1 MWKLDGVTKCDLSRD
16 TVILNSDLL
25 NLDYWKIEIK
35 FRLGDTGNG
44 CFIFDKRNGQW
55 HRNYCFGFMTPEWF
69 NHHDSSRAPGYYF
82 FVDVGDGTRVEH
94 EFTNGIGVPV
104 SDIRLSSTYTAK
116 MSYNGK
122 CLYLGVSVGDG
133 DITFGSR
140 SLDHLGSVKGGG
152 NLVVGSM
159 GEPYLDAFPQ
169 YGLGK
174 FVGVVY
180 SLKILPYI
188 VS

>member
-1 MWKLDGVTKCDLSRD
+1 MWKLSGKVKCDLSRHL
-16 TVILNSDLL
+16 VIPNSDLL
-25 NLDYWKIEIK
+25 NLDSWKIEIE
-35 FRLGDTGNG
+35 FRLADPSNG

-69 NHHDSSRAPGYYF
+69 KHHDSDVVAGYYF

-94 EFTNGIGVPV
+94 EFTNGVGVSVP
-104 SDIRLSSTYTAK
+104 DIHLSSTCTAK
-116 MSYNGK
+116 MSYDGEHLDLEVVTGDDVRSDGRK
-122 CLYLGVSVGDG
+122 LG
-133 DITFGSR
+133 
-140 SLDHLGSVKGGG
+140 HLCSVKGGG

-174 FVGVVY
+174 FVGVIY
-180 SLKILPYI
+180 SLEISEYF
-188 VS
+188 